1 MKQSFLAEL
10 QRRNVLRAGAF
21 YAAAAWLLVQIATQ
35 VFPFFDIPN
44 AVVRIVIVAAVI
56 GFPMVLTFAWFY
68 ELTPQ
73 GLKRESEVDRS
84 TPQMRASAKR
94 FDRWIIAALGLAVA
108 VLLADRFV
116 PREQAQAPALTKA
129 VTDKSIAVLPFE
141 NLSADKDNGYF
152 ADGIQDEIL
161 THLAKIGALRV
172 ISRTSTQQF
181 AAKPGNLSEIARQLG
196 VANVLEGSVQKAGN
210 AVRVT
215 VQLIKAAT
223 DEHLWA
229 ETYDRKLDDIFGVE
243 SEVAQTIASS
253 LQVQLTGGEQQAV
266 AELPTTNTAAHE
278 AFLQGRALETRNAD
292 FNSDISRR
300 IVGLYAEAVRLDPNF
315 ALAWAHQAIWK
326 SYMYLNFIDRSPGQ
340 LGEIKQAADTALR
353 LRPDLGEAYLAL
365 GYYRY
370 RGLRDLDGGLQT
382 FEQARQRLPNNAEV
396 LASIS
401 YIERR
406 QGKWREAISHL
417 DQATRLDPRNV
428 QMLVE
433 LASNYSALRDFA
445 EARSALDR
453 ALKIVPDS
461 SAVLAAKAGT
471 FQSEGNLPAAR
482 EVLAPL
488 PVNAADPATFNVVI
502 GQMLL
507 ERRFADALAALNDA
521 LAKPATDGETYL
533 AFCHV
538 FLAWVQRWSGDA
550 VAAHAS
556 FLRSLDIIKALR
568 KSEADDVNLADVFA
582 IVYTG
587 LGDETEAMRWAKRGV
602 ELNAG
607 DAFQLPR
614 MESVLV
620 QVEGMFGHID
630 EAVAQVPQLLE
641 VPNGETKATMRLN
654 PVWDSLRGDAR
665 FRKLVDQ
672 DTAPAGAPQ

>member
-1 MKQSFLAEL
+1 MKESFFAEL

-44 AVVRIVIVAAVI
+44 TVVRIVIVAAVI
-56 GFPMVLTFAWFY
+56 AFPLVLTFAWFY
-68 ELTPQ
+68 EFTPQ

-84 TPQMRASAKR
+84 TPQMQASAKR

-116 PREQAQAPALTKA
+116 PRERDSAAAPDKVVA
-129 VTDKSIAVLPFE
+129 DKSIAVLPFE
-141 NLSADKDNGYF
+141 NLSADKENGYF
-152 ADGIQDEIL
+152 AEGIQDEIL

-196 VANVLEGSVQKAGN
+196 VANVLEGSVQKVGN

-253 LQVQLTGGEQQAV
+253 LQVRLTGGEWQAV
-266 AELPTTNTAAHE
+266 AEQPTVNIAAHD
-278 AFLQGRALETRNAD
+278 AFLQGRALETHNGD
-292 FNSDISRR
+292 FNIDVSRQ
-300 IVGLYAEAVRLDPNF
+300 IATLYAEAVRLDPQY
-315 ALAWAHQAIWK
+315 ALAWAHLAIWK
-326 SYMYLNFIDRSPGQ
+326 SFMYLNFIDRSPQQ
-340 LGEIKQAADTALR
+340 LEEIKQAAGTALR
-353 LRPDLGEAYLAL
+353 LQPSLGEAYLAL
-365 GYYRY
+365 GFYRY
-370 RGLRDLDGGLQT
+370 RGLRDLDGGLQA

-406 QGKWREAISHL
+406 QDKWREAISHL
-417 DQATRLDPRNV
+417 AQAAQLDPRNV

-445 EARSALDR
+445 QARVELDR
-453 ALKIVPDS
+453 ALKVVPES

-471 FQSEGNLPAAR
+471 FQAEGNLAAAR
-482 EVLAPL
+482 TILAPMQ
-488 PVNAADPATFNVVI
+488 VNAGDPASFNVLI
-502 GQMLL
+502 AQMLL
-507 ERRFADALAALNDA
+507 ERRFADAITALKTVLAG
-521 LAKPATDGETYL
+521 PVRDGDTYL
-533 AFCHV
+533 VFCQV
-538 FLAWVQRWSGDA
+538 FVAWAQRWSGDIA
-550 VAAHAS
+550 AAHAS
-556 FLRSLDIIKALR
+556 FLRALDVVNALR
-568 KSEADDVNLADVFA
+568 KADADDVNLAEMFA
-582 IVYTG
+582 IVYAG
-587 LGDETEAMRWAKRGV
+587 LDDEAEAMRWARRGV

-607 DAFQLPR
+607 DAYQLPR
-614 MESVLV
+614 MESVLA
-620 QVEGMFGHID
+620 QVEAAFGHVD
-630 EAVAQVPQLLE
+630 EAIRQVPHLLE
-641 VPNGETKATMRLN
+641 VPNGETRATMRLH
-654 PVWDSLRGDAR
+654 PAWDSLRKDPR
-665 FRKLVDQ
+665 FLKLVDQ
-672 DTAPAGAPQ
+672 DAASH